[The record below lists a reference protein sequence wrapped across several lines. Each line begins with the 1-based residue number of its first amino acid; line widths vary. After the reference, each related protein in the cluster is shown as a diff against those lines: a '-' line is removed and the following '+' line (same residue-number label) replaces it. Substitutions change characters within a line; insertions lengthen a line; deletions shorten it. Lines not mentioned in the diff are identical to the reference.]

1 SPDRMLVHT
10 KQANQL
16 LGESRRIVRDMDTRL
31 TRTGNSAHSY
41 LRCDDR
47 HAITRRLEYLDA
59 LAAAGEN
66 GVDRHPRPAIER
78 LEPFRGNASLGMN
91 ARSRRAGGR
100 NRARD
105 MEARIRATCHDEWP
119 DPGHE
124 PLQSMRA

>member
-1 SPDRMLVHT
+1 MGRTQSICRVLLRRGSGACAPEYRKLLGIRSLCKRIRGLASPDRMLVHT

-66 GVDRHPRPAIER
+66 GVDRHPRPAIE
-78 LEPFRGNASLGMN
+78 
-91 ARSRRAGGR
+91 
-100 NRARD
+100 
-105 MEARIRATCHDEWP
+105 
-119 DPGHE
+119 
-124 PLQSMRA
+124 